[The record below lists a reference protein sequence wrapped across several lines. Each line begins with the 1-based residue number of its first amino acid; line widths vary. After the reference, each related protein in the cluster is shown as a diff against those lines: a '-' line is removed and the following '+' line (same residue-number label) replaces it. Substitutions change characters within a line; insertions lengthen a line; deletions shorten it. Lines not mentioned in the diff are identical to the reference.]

1 MGYWAKFRLGIS
13 GKERIKEYKTA
24 REAREAA
31 AQFMGRHG
39 ARGYAEYLGRGT
51 RQQDRSNI
59 KFVLAR
65 RNERGILIVAHYQT
79 PNTTEGKR
87 RYRVGLWIDPST
99 KGILSVQFSLVS
111 RHRGS
116 REEQHLPEQQEI
128 ASEIRDMFLKLPAW
142 ELIRN
147 RQADWFTAV
156 SSQGKIPTRGDRP
169 LSLARCHRRKV
180 RADDVDQP
188 IGRSPRRGK
197 AHIFAAGIHEKDE
210 TGMVDFGTGSLRWLS
225 LRVID
230 LVG

>member
-99 KGILSVQFSLVS
+99 KRILSVQFSLVS

-156 SSQGKIPTRGDRP
+156 SSQGKIIRLPKGSRRQLSAKPT
-169 LSLARCHRRKV
+169 ATK
-180 RADDVDQP
+180 
-188 IGRSPRRGK
+188 
-197 AHIFAAGIHEKDE
+197 E
-210 TGMVDFGTGSLRWLS
+210 TDSR
-225 LRVID
+225 
-230 LVG
+230 